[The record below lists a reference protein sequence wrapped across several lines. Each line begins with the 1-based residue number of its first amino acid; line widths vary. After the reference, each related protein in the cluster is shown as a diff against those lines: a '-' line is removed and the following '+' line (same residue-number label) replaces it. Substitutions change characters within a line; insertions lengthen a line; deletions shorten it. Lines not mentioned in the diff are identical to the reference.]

1 MAGQN
6 GLKNIVNTYGQP
18 GGYID
23 LKNSIFLFIKNLNFQ
38 IFFFLHGQH
47 YALELGLLIILKT
60 IVFCFGFRSFS
71 ERIVS
76 FS

>member
-6 GLKNIVNTYGQP
+6 ELKNIVNTYGQP

-38 IFFFLHGQH
+38 IFFLYGQH
-47 YALELGLLIILKT
+47 YAIELGLLIILKT

-71 ERIVS
+71 ETIVS

>member
-1 MAGQN
+1 MAGQI

-38 IFFFLHGQH
+38 IFFFAWATL
-47 YALELGLLIILKT
+47 
-60 IVFCFGFRSFS
+60 CP
-71 ERIVS
+71 
-76 FS
+76 